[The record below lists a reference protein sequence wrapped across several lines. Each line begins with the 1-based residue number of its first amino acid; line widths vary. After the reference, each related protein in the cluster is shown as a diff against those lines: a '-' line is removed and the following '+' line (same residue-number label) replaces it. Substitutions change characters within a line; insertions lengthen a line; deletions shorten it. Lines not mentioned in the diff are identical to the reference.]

1 MTMCREPR
9 GLRIPGVG
17 VGPYS
22 GRGKCNGSA
31 PLLLYHL
38 GDYADGDLLRRLG
51 AYV

>member
-1 MTMCREPR
+1 MMMYGEPR
-9 GLRIPGVG
+9 GLKISEVG

-22 GRGKCNGSA
+22 GKRGCNGSA

-38 GDYADGDLLRRLG
+38 GDYADGDLLRRLC